1 MTERDAIGPALEA
14 TAAAVPTLLLTLT
27 GHDRPGV
34 TTELFSALGSE
45 DDAALTVVD
54 VEQVVVRGALTL
66 GVLLAPGEPTPA
78 ADVAQQRLQRAAAT
92 AQRVAHDLD
101 LHLAASTGWGDPAS
115 TRRGR
120 VVVTV
125 LGQPLTA
132 RAVAGVTA
140 PITRSGANI
149 ERITRLAAYPV
160 TSIRM
165 HLSDADTTVL
175 RPQLARAAAELAV
188 DVAVER
194 AGLHQRASRLVV
206 MDVDSTLV
214 QGEVIEMLA
223 AHAGVLPE
231 VARVTEAAMRG
242 ELDFEQSLRA
252 RVALLEG
259 LPATALDEVRR
270 EVVLTPGARTL
281 VRTLKRLQY
290 RFAIVSGGFTQITDG
305 LAADLGIDY
314 SAANTLEVVDGRL
327 TGRLIGPIVDRAGKA
342 AALRQF
348 AVAAGVPLAQTVA
361 IGDGANDLDMIAAAG
376 LGIAFNAKPVV
387 RAAADAAVSVP
398 YLDSVLYL
406 LGVSRD
412 DVELADH
419 ADGSPTPAPPLV

>member
-140 PITRSGANI
+140 PQHHGIHES
-149 ERITRLAAYPV
+149 LFF
-160 TSIRM
+160 S
-165 HLSDADTTVL
+165 HF
-175 RPQLARAAAELAV
+175 ARAWDWSAPADRTRAV
-188 DVAVER
+188 D
-194 AGLHQRASRLVV
+194 
-206 MDVDSTLV
+206 
-214 QGEVIEMLA
+214 
-223 AHAGVLPE
+223 
-231 VARVTEAAMRG
+231 
-242 ELDFEQSLRA
+242 
-252 RVALLEG
+252 
-259 LPATALDEVRR
+259 
-270 EVVLTPGARTL
+270 
-281 VRTLKRLQY
+281 
-290 RFAIVSGGFTQITDG
+290 
-305 LAADLGIDY
+305 
-314 SAANTLEVVDGRL
+314 
-327 TGRLIGPIVDRAGKA
+327 
-342 AALRQF
+342 
-348 AVAAGVPLAQTVA
+348 
-361 IGDGANDLDMIAAAG
+361 
-376 LGIAFNAKPVV
+376 AF
-387 RAAADAAVSVP
+387 
-398 YLDSVLYL
+398 
-406 LGVSRD
+406 
-412 DVELADH
+412 LADH
-419 ADGSPTPAPPLV
+419 PRRVEYWLSGRLQEDG